1 MKKKKYFVWIIFC
14 TVLLAGCT
22 NGKKA
27 EDAKGTTDTAQV
39 ADLHTAET
47 SLDYYG
53 LYKGVTPAADC
64 PGIETTLTLNT
75 DNTFTLRL
83 VYIDRD
89 TQFDETGNFVLD
101 GNILTLTSRDGTKSY
116 YKVEEGQVRML
127 NADKQEVTGELADM
141 YILKQEK
148 VF

>member
-1 MKKKKYFVWIIFC
+1 M
-14 TVLLAGCT
+14 
-22 NGKKA
+22 
-27 EDAKGTTDTAQV
+27 
-39 ADLHTAET
+39 
-47 SLDYYG
+47 
-53 LYKGVTPAADC
+53 YKGVTPAADC